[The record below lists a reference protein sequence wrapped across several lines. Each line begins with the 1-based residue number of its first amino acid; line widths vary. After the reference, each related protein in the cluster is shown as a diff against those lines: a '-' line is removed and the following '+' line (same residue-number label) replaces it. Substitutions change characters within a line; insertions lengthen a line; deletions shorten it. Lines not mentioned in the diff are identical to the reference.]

1 MNLLMW
7 NCQGLGGPW
16 TIRSLGNF
24 IRDYHP
30 ALIFLAETKCSSRR
44 IDLLK
49 RGFDMFGFSVDS
61 RSKGGGLALL
71 WRKSVDVVLQCYSH
85 NHIDVFV
92 RLNENQDWWRFTGL
106 YGEPETAKREATWRL
121 LSQLH
126 TQSVRPWLENS
137 SLGANHHSSPGTI
150 RERLDRACTNWGWTQ
165 LFPNVSVLHFS
176 ANCSDHSALLVKLDG
191 HPALNLRG
199 FRPWRFE
206 AVWLQTEQCANI
218 VAENWR
224 CPLSSNLSMALF
236 ERLEA
241 CQQSL
246 TRWSKESL
254 HNDRQR
260 INQLERTLTTLFSGI
275 LTPERLEEASA
286 LRQELENRAAR
297 EETVWRQRSKALWLW
312 AGDRNTSFFHRQ
324 SSQRFQTNLISR
336 IKDSSGEWVED
347 VDGIRRLVDASMA
360 EDLLQPFTAIEV
372 TSALFSMAPL
382 KSPGPDGMSP
392 IFFQK
397 FWHIVQTDVT
407 SCALNLLNSL
417 VMPPSL
423 NATNIVLILKCKHP
437 EYLTQFRPISLCN
450 VVYKI
455 ASKAIANR
463 LKVLLDRIIS
473 PFQSAFVPGRL
484 ITDNVLLAF
493 ELNHFLN
500 TKTKGGQGYMVLKL
514 DVSKAYDKVEW
525 AFLKQVMLK
534 LGFPPPPFC
543 ASCHPLCLVG
553 LLFFYVR
560 WLSIW
565 LSHPRKGSP
574 WRGPSFSV
582 PISSLYRIFLFTYTK
597 GGVSRPYPGNFYL
610 PGAPCISHL
619 LFADDTLIFRKASL
633 SSVRAI
639 KDLLEIYRRA
649 SGQEI
654 NFHKSSVAFS
664 RNTPEALSIGLASV
678 LNIRKENKMELYLG
692 LPSRVV
698 RSKRELFSMIRDRIW
713 KRITG
718 WNDKFL
724 SQAGKEVLIK
734 SIVQAIPSYAMSC
747 FKLPVTLL
755 TEIQGMISNFW
766 WHNRGQRTIHWLS
779 WQRLCDSKLQG
790 GLGFR
795 RLHLFNLAML
805 AKNLWRIFTS
815 PERPLC
821 RVLRARYFP
830 HDLINQEIGDWN
842 SIVIQNNFLP
852 LDCEVIL
859 GIPLG
864 RTVCED
870 LLIWHYSTNG
880 LFSVRSAY
888 HLACSMEE
896 SPCSS
901 RNLSRRIPGS
911 CFACP
916 FCLEDAEDVM
926 HCLKVCPFARQ
937 VWGLSNLPA
946 VSIYQPAMD
955 VFAWFRA
962 VLSRLD
968 KREFEYFLC
977 ICWALWWCR
986 NSKLVQGNC
995 LDPDH
1000 LICFVVRH
1008 LEAFH
1013 QQSFVPPPPHQLIS
1027 PPHWQ
1032 YPPPNFI
1039 KLNFD
1044 GAVFDRGKETG
1055 IGVVARNDR
1064 GDCVG
1069 WLSLRLA
1076 KTSDGPLA
1084 EAFAAREAVLFA
1096 INRGWQNVVLE
1107 GDCATLITKL
1117 LPGLRDFSAI
1127 GSITLDIQNLIS
1139 YFQFSRF
1146 SFVQRSCNSV
1156 AHVLAKLALGSASGE
1171 SNIPAPAAHFV
1182 MLDKLATT

>member
-16 TIRSLGNF
+16 TVRSLGNL

-30 ALIFLAETKCSSRR
+30 ALVFLAETKCSSRR
-44 IDLLK
+44 IDSLK
-49 RGFDMFGFSVDS
+49 RRFDMFGFSVDS
-61 RSKGGGLALL
+61 RGKGGGLALL
-71 WRKSVDVVLQCYSH
+71 WRKSVDVVLQSYSH
-85 NHIDVFV
+85 NHIDVSV
-92 RLNENQDWWRFTGL
+92 RLNESQDWWRFTGL

-126 TQSVRPWLENS
+126 TRSVRPWLENR
-137 SLGANHHSSPGTI
+137 SLGATI
-150 RERLDRACTNWGWTQ
+150 TRRLVQSG
-165 LFPNVSVLHFS
+165 
-176 ANCSDHSALLVKLDG
+176 SALIGLALIGLDSVVSKR
-191 HPALNLRG
+191 L
-199 FRPWRFE
+199 
-206 AVWLQTEQCANI
+206 
-218 VAENWR
+218 ENWR
-224 CPLSSNLSMALF
+224 CPLSSNPTMALF

-241 CQQSL
+241 CQLSL

-260 INQLERTLTTLFSGI
+260 ISQLEHRLTTLLSGI

-297 EETVWRQRSKALWLW
+297 EETVWRQRSKALWLRE
-312 AGDRNTSFFHRQ
+312 GDRNTSFFHRRA
-324 SSQRFQTNLISR
+324 SQRFQTNLISR

-347 VDGIRRLVDASMA
+347 VDGIRRYIISYFHDVFASSRPQETDIAIGTEHLRQVVDASMA

-372 TSALFSMAPL
+372 KSALFSMAPL
-382 KSPGPDGMSP
+382 KSPGPD
-392 IFFQK
+392 
-397 FWHIVQTDVT
+397 
-407 SCALNLLNSL
+407 
-417 VMPPSL
+417 
-423 NATNIVLILKCKHP
+423 
-437 EYLTQFRPISLCN
+437 
-450 VVYKI
+450 
-455 ASKAIANR
+455 
-463 LKVLLDRIIS
+463 DRIIS

-500 TKTKGGQGYMVLKL
+500 TKTKGGQGYMALKL
-514 DVSKAYDKVEW
+514 DVSKAHDKVEW
-525 AFLKQVMLK
+525 AFLKQVVVNL
-534 LGFPPPPFC
+534 
-543 ASCHPLCLVG
+543 A
-553 LLFFYVR
+553 
-560 WLSIW
+560 LS
-565 LSHPRKGSP
+565 SRKGSP
-574 WRGPSFSV
+574 PRGPLSPYLFLLCTESFCSLIQRAESAARIQG
-582 PISSLYRIFLFTYTK
+582 ISICR
-597 GGVSRPYPGNFYL
+597 
-610 PGAPCISHL
+610 GAPCISHL
-619 LFADDTLIFRKASL
+619 LFADDTLIFSKASL

-766 WHNRGQRTIHWLS
+766 WHNRGQRKIHWLS

-795 RLHLFNLAML
+795 CLHLFNLAML

-815 PERPLC
+815 PERPSVVC
-821 RVLRARYFP
+821 SVLDIFLT
-830 HDLINQEIGDWN
+830 DI
-842 SIVIQNNFLP
+842 FLP

-901 RNLSRRIPGS
+901 NLKETEHSWWRRLWQTHLPGKVKIFVWRACLNALPTGRNLSRRIPGPACLPLLLGS
-911 CFACP
+911 CRGCFALSKDWTNASSSIFFAFAGP
-916 FCLEDAEDVM
+916 YGGAET
-926 HCLKVCPFARQ
+926 AS
-937 VWGLSNLPA
+937 W
-946 VSIYQPAMD
+946 Y
-955 VFAWFRA
+955 
-962 VLSRLD
+962 
-968 KREFEYFLC
+968 RELLGSGSSDMLC
-977 ICWALWWCR
+977 CSAP
-986 NSKLVQGNC
+986 GG
-995 LDPDH
+995 
-1000 LICFVVRH
+1000 
-1008 LEAFH
+1008 
-1013 QQSFVPPPPHQLIS
+1013 VPPTVFCPSASSRLIS

-1032 YPPPNFI
+1032 YPPRISLSSILMERFLI
-1039 KLNFD
+1039 EERK
-1044 GAVFDRGKETG
+1044 RGL
-1055 IGVVARNDR
+1055 VLWR
-1064 GDCVG
+1064 GMMGGCVG

-1117 LPGLRDFSAI
+1117 LSGLRDFSAI

-1156 AHVLAKLALGSASGE
+1156 AHALAKLALGSASGE

>member
-16 TIRSLGNF
+16 TVRSLGNL

-30 ALIFLAETKCSSRR
+30 ALVFLAETKCSSRR
-44 IDLLK
+44 IDSLK
-49 RGFDMFGFSVDS
+49 RRFDMFGFSVDS
-61 RSKGGGLALL
+61 RGKGGGLALL
-71 WRKSVDVVLQCYSH
+71 WRKSVDVVLQSYSH
-85 NHIDVFV
+85 NHIDVSV
-92 RLNENQDWWRFTGL
+92 RLNESQDWWRFTGL

-126 TQSVRPWLENS
+126 TRSVRPWLVAGDFNEILDQS
-137 SLGANHHSSPGTI
+137 EKWGEPFTWSNHHSSPGTI
-150 RERLDRACTNWGWTQ
+150 RERLDRACANWGWTQ
-165 LFPNVSVLHFS
+165 LFPNVSVLHLS

-191 HPALNLRG
+191 RPALNLRG

-206 AVWLQTEQCANI
+206 AAWLQTEQCANI

-224 CPLSSNLSMALF
+224 CPLSSNPTMALF

-241 CQQSL
+241 CQLSL

-260 INQLERTLTTLFSGI
+260 ISQLEHRLTTLLSGI

-297 EETVWRQRSKALWLW
+297 EETVWRQR
-312 AGDRNTSFFHRQ
+312 R
-324 SSQRFQTNLISR
+324 
-336 IKDSSGEWVED
+336 EWVED
-347 VDGIRRLVDASMA
+347 VDGIRRYIISYFHDVFASSRPQETDIAIGTEHLRQVVDASMA

-372 TSALFSMAPL
+372 KSALFSMAPL

-423 NATNIVLILKCKHP
+423 NATNIVLIPKCKHP
-437 EYLTQFRPISLCN
+437 EYLTQFRSISLCN

-500 TKTKGGQGYMVLKL
+500 TKTKGGQGYMALKL
-514 DVSKAYDKVEW
+514 DVSKAHDKVEW

-534 LGFPPPPFC
+534 LGFPPVL
-543 ASCHPLCLVG
+543 AESAARIQG
-553 LLFFYVR
+553 I
-560 WLSIW
+560 SIC
-565 LSHPRKGSP
+565 R
-574 WRGPSFSV
+574 
-582 PISSLYRIFLFTYTK
+582 
-597 GGVSRPYPGNFYL
+597 
-610 PGAPCISHL
+610 GAPCISHL
-619 LFADDTLIFRKASL
+619 LFADDTLIFSKASL

-692 LPSRVV
+692 LPSRVRLSGTDLPILGAV
-698 RSKRELFSMIRDRIW
+698 LWLHIGFSV
-713 KRITG
+713 
-718 WNDKFL
+718 
-724 SQAGKEVLIK
+724 QVAG
-734 SIVQAIPSYAMSC
+734 
-747 FKLPVTLL
+747 
-755 TEIQGMISNFW
+755 
-766 WHNRGQRTIHWLS
+766 
-779 WQRLCDSKLQG
+779 G
-790 GLGFR
+790 GLAREKRLRCGQIHGFLGR
-795 RLHLFNLAML
+795 SLFGPSPPNE
-805 AKNLWRIFTS
+805 RIEF
-815 PERPLC
+815 L
-821 RVLRARYFP
+821 RVS
-830 HDLINQEIGDWN
+830 DLINQETGDWN
-842 SIVIQNNFLP
+842 STVIQDIFLP

-870 LLIWHYSTNG
+870 LLIWHYSTQWS
-880 LFSVRSAY
+880 L
-888 HLACSMEE
+888 LC
-896 SPCSS
+896 

-916 FCLEDAEDVM
+916 FCSAVAEDVL
-926 HCLKVCPFARQ
+926 HCLKIGQTRVRVFLLHLLGLMVVQKQQ
-937 VWGLSNLPA
+937 V
-946 VSIYQPAMD
+946 
-955 VFAWFRA
+955 
-962 VLSRLD
+962 
-968 KREFEYFLC
+968 
-977 ICWALWWCR
+977 
-986 NSKLVQGNC
+986 
-995 LDPDH
+995 
-1000 LICFVVRH
+1000 
-1008 LEAFH
+1008 
-1013 QQSFVPPPPHQLIS
+1013 
-1027 PPHWQ
+1027 
-1032 YPPPNFI
+1032 
-1039 KLNFD
+1039 
-1044 GAVFDRGKETG
+1044 
-1055 IGVVARNDR
+1055 
-1064 GDCVG
+1064 
-1069 WLSLRLA
+1069 
-1076 KTSDGPLA
+1076 DGPLA

-1096 INRGWQNVVLE
+1096 INRGWQNVILE

-1117 LPGLRDFSAI
+1117 LSGLRDFSAI

-1156 AHVLAKLALGSASGE
+1156 AHALAKLALGSASGE